1 MNRTMIVAAA
11 FCMAAG
17 TCLAQDLDP
26 VPDARAWAQVLARWD
41 FDKDAGG
48 WEAVQDVKLKAEGGL
63 LKLEMTGLDP
73 HLRTRL
79 SAPLPGPLGVKIRMR
94 TGAAGPAQIFWT
106 TTRREQ
112 FAADLHRTFAVRSDN
127 QWHEYLV
134 ELDTRQS
141 VTGLRIDPGIA
152 AGQAEIDYVEVSAL
166 LSYPVVFDRFRSE
179 GGAVEA
185 VIRNRSDKAVELVA
199 AGRTLTLQ
207 PGQKETLKQVAP
219 AKQPFESVS
228 ITLAAKGVQ
237 PRTRTAVVY
246 HPAIAADWIV
256 LKSEK
261 LTVKVARDG
270 SGAVLERAGKVAA
283 VISPLVG
290 REGQIRR
297 LKVVKQMPSAVE
309 FAEGPIQA
317 GLAVGED
324 ELAVVIK
331 SADEIVE
338 GPVVRAIGGLEQG
351 LLAGLEYLG
360 KGESTSSKLDIE
372 TPAHMRFEPN
382 LLHVT
387 MPLMVARTE
396 RACVAML
403 WTDMAVQPTYAC
415 PNFVDGAYD
424 EHRMSLKSRLVQ
436 SVVRVFDGTVE
447 DAVAWTLGKIA
458 LPEPPQRPRDSKAQM
473 ELAMKALNGPLKN
486 ADGWGHCAEARWV
499 RRPHADIASTIWR
512 ITGQAPQVDRL
523 VHGGSHVRNEAIYFV
538 TGRAQQ
544 WLEHSRAQ
552 AKGTMAAQQADGSF
566 RYKGPYQKG
575 HYEDT
580 SSGQCGTH
588 AARLLEFAYQTGD
601 KEALAA
607 GIKALDYIKRFRVPR
622 GAQVWE
628 LSLHTPDILASAY
641 LVWAYVRGYELTGR
655 EDYLKEARRW
665 ALSGVPFVYLWGR
678 HPVMPYAT
686 IAVYGAT
693 NFRAPL
699 WIGLP
704 VQWCGGVYGYALT
717 LLARYDDSVNWR
729 RLAEGI
735 YVSAIQQTYA
745 DGPHAG
751 CLPDSWELA
760 AQRPHPPDIN
770 PCAIIS
776 LQLAVEGKPDGL
788 VTATNAKHRVTS
800 PYPVV
805 IRDNKA
811 HIEGVAGT
819 KYQVLVDGKVVG
831 VTSKG
836 KDVIDLE

>member
-1 MNRTMIVAAA
+1 MNRLSMILAVVS
-11 FCMAAG
+11 CAAG
-17 TCLAQDLDP
+17 LCPAQDLDP
-26 VPDARAWAQVLARWD
+26 VPDVKAWGRVLARWD

-48 WEAVQDVKLKAEGGL
+48 WQAVQDVKLNVQGGL
-63 LKLEMTGLDP
+63 LKLEMTGHDP

-79 SAPLPGPLGVKIRMR
+79 STPLPGPLGVKIRMR
-94 TGAAGPAQIFWT
+94 TSASGPGEVFWT
-106 TTRREQ
+106 TTRQ
-112 FAADLHRTFAVRSDN
+112 DHYQADVRRTFAIQGDN
-127 QWHEYLV
+127 QWHEYRV

-141 VTGLRIDPGIA
+141 LTGLRIDPGIA
-152 AGQAEIDYVEVSAL
+152 AGQAEIDHVEVCAL
-166 LSYPVVFDRFRSE
+166 LAYPVVFDRFRSA
-179 GGAVEA
+179 GGVVEA
-185 VIRNRSDKAVELVA
+185 VVRNREDKPVDLET

-207 PGQKETLKQVAP
+207 GGQSETVKQA
-219 AKQPFESVS
+219 AAGKRPFESVS
-228 ITLAAKGVQ
+228 IVLAPKGIQ

-246 HPAIAADWIV
+246 NPAAAGDW
-256 LKSEK
+256 LTLRSEQ
-261 LTVKVARDG
+261 LVVKVARDG
-270 SGAVLERAGKVAA
+270 SGAIIERSGKVPA
-283 VISPLVG
+283 VIAPLVG
-290 REGQIRR
+290 REGQILR
-297 LKVVKQMPSAVE
+297 LEVVKQTPTAIE
-309 FAEGPIQA
+309 FAGGGVQA
-317 GLAVGED
+317 ALAVGGD

-331 SADEIVE
+331 SGDAAVE
-338 GPVVRAIGGLEQG
+338 GPVVRAIGALEQG

-360 KGESTSSKLDIE
+360 KGESSSSKLDIE

-382 LLHVT
+382 PLHVT

-396 RACVAML
+396 RACVAIT

-424 EHRMSLKSRLVQ
+424 EHRMSLKARAVQ

-447 DAVAWTLGKIA
+447 DAVAWTLGKMT
-458 LPEPPQRPRDSKAQM
+458 LPEPPARPRDAKAQM

-486 ADGWGHCAEARWV
+486 ADGWGHCAEARWA

-523 VHGGSHVRNEAIYFV
+523 VPGGSHVRNEAIYFV

-544 WLEHSRAQ
+544 WLEMARSQ
-552 AKGTMAAQQADGSF
+552 AKGLMAAQQADGSF
-566 RYKGPYQKG
+566 RYHGPYRKG

-588 AARLLEFAYQTGD
+588 AARLLEYAWQTGD

-607 GIKALDYIKRFRVPR
+607 GLKALDYINRFRVPR

-655 EDYLKEARRW
+655 EDYLKQARRW

-678 HPVMPYAT
+678 YPVMPYAT

-704 VQWCGGVYGYALT
+704 VQWCGGVYAYALT
-717 LLARYDDSVNWR
+717 MLARHDDSVNWR

-776 LQLAVEGKPDGL
+776 LQLALEGKPDGL
-788 VTATNAKHRVTS
+788 TTAANAKHRVTS

-811 HIEGVAGT
+811 HVEGVAGT
-819 KYQVLVDGKVVG
+819 KYQVLVDGKIVDVA
-831 VTSKG
+831 SKG
-836 KDVIDLE
+836 QDVIELE